1 MFNKKLTFLH
11 SLLILNKKMNKKY
24 KKEWFLGKHDKYFM
38 YSFTFNTLSFAI
50 INYYVNK
57 L

>member
-1 MFNKKLTFLH
+1 MFNKTLTFLH

-38 YSFTFNTLSFAI
+38 YPFTFNTLSFAL